1 MSAHVAQLVEHFLGK
16 GEVTGSNPV
25 AGSMKSECC
34 ESYTMAKNRIIVH
47 LECGGCGLR
56 NYSKRVSKKR
66 DFGKLALNKYCAKC
80 RKHSA
85 HKETK

>member
-1 MSAHVAQLVEHFLGK
+1 MKRDVAKVI
-16 GEVTGSNPV
+16 
-25 AGSMKSECC
+25 
-34 ESYTMAKNRIIVH
+34 TMAKNRVIVH
-47 LECGGCGLR
+47 LECEGCGLR

-66 DFGKLALNKYCAKC
+66 DFGKLALSKYCAKC